1 MTDLIRRSPVS
12 GLIDNFFDDAFFAPS
27 KLRSSA
33 TTWIP
38 PVDLSQDD
46 DRFYLRADLP
56 GMTRDD
62 IDLTVED
69 RTLTLTGSRTFTKT
83 LPDGEAAE
91 GEGKGKQESFSRI
104 ERQFGSFTRTFQ
116 LPSNVDTSK
125 VEAKFEDGVLTLEI
139 AKLEQAKSRK
149 IKIN

>member
-12 GLIDNFFDDAFFAPS
+12 GLIDSFFDDAFFAPS
-27 KLRSSA
+27 KLRSAA
-33 TTWIP
+33 TNWIP
-38 PVDLSQDD
+38 AVDLSQDED
-46 DRFYLRADLP
+46 HFFLRADLP
-56 GMTRDD
+56 GMTRED

-69 RTLTLTGSRTFTKT
+69 RTLTLTGSRSFTKSVPET
-83 LPDGEAAE
+83 EKAE
-91 GEGKGKQESFSRI
+91 DSGAPESYSRI

-125 VEAKFEDGVLTLEI
+125 IEARFENGVLTLEI

>member
-1 MTDLIRRSPVS
+1 MSDLIRRTPVS
-12 GLIDNFFDDAFFAPS
+12 GLIDSFFDDAFFAPS
-27 KLRSSA
+27 KLRSAA
-33 TTWIP
+33 TSWIP
-38 PVDLSQDD
+38 PVDLSQDED
-46 DRFYLRADLP
+46 HFYLRADLP
-56 GMTRDD
+56 GMTRED

-69 RTLTLTGSRTFTKT
+69 RTLTLTGSRTFTKSV
-83 LPDGEAAE
+83 PEAEADE
-91 GEGKGKQESFSRI
+91 KAPTQESFSRI

-125 VEAKFEDGVLTLEI
+125 IEAKFQDGVLTLEI

>member
-12 GLIDNFFDDAFFAPS
+12 GLIDSFFDDAFFAPS
-27 KLRSSA
+27 KLRSAA
-33 TTWIP
+33 TSWIP
-38 PVDLSQDD
+38 PVDLSQDE

-56 GMTRDD
+56 GMTRED

-69 RTLTLTGSRTFTKT
+69 RTLTLTGSRSFTKSV
-83 LPDGEAAE
+83 PEADNAE
-91 GEGKGKQESFSRI
+91 ASVPQESFSRI

-125 VEAKFEDGVLTLEI
+125 IEARFEDGVLTLVI